1 MNPRVIVALDY
12 DRREDAE
19 QFVSLVKPEDCLL
32 KVGLQMF
39 TKLGPDFV
47 KSLTEKGFGVF
58 LDLKFY
64 DIPNTVA
71 GAVRSAASLGVKM
84 LTVHAAGGP
93 LMLKAAVE
101 AASQFPPEK
110 RPLLLGVTVLT
121 SIDEPQ
127 LDTTGVTGS
136 VRDQVLRLATLA
148 LGSGLDG
155 VVCSA
160 MEAADLRSR
169 LLRWCQ
175 AAARQSR

>member
-93 LMLKAAVE
+93 LMLKAA
-101 AASQFPPEK
+101 
-110 RPLLLGVTVLT
+110 T
-121 SIDEPQ
+121 
-127 LDTTGVTGS
+127 
-136 VRDQVLRLATLA
+136 
-148 LGSGLDG
+148 
-155 VVCSA
+155 A
-160 MEAADLRSR
+160 MGEEN
-169 LLRWCQ
+169 
-175 AAARQSR
+175 

>member
-1 MNPRVIVALDY
+1 
-12 DRREDAE
+12 
-19 QFVSLVKPEDCLL
+19 
-32 KVGLQMF
+32 
-39 TKLGPDFV
+39 
-47 KSLTEKGFGVF
+47 
-58 LDLKFY
+58 
-64 DIPNTVA
+64 
-71 GAVRSAASLGVKM
+71 
-84 LTVHAAGGP
+84 
-93 LMLKAAVE
+93 MLKAAVE

-160 MEAADLRSR
+160 IEAAAPRRVVGPDFRLVTPGIRPKGTDRGDQKRIFTPEAAVQAGSDYLVIGRPITRSDDPAGVLRQINSSIEN
-169 LLRWCQ
+169 LT
-175 AAARQSR
+175 AAE

>member
-1 MNPRVIVALDY
+1 MDPRVIVALDY
-12 DRREDAE
+12 DRKEDAE

-47 KSLTEKGFGVF
+47 KSLTAKGFGVF

-93 LMLKAAVE
+93 LML
-101 AASQFPPEK
+101 
-110 RPLLLGVTVLT
+110 
-121 SIDEPQ
+121 
-127 LDTTGVTGS
+127 
-136 VRDQVLRLATLA
+136 
-148 LGSGLDG
+148 
-155 VVCSA
+155 
-160 MEAADLRSR
+160 
-169 LLRWCQ
+169 
-175 AAARQSR
+175 